1 MILRIFNAF
10 TGNLKMDFYTL
21 IKTSVFCI
29 IFICYTEPLYAK
41 EYWISPPS
49 PLRDYCT
56 KQSCLCNKSNA
67 CALNSFLL
75 KQLSPGDFVYFE
87 KGVYPAFTLNNIHG
101 TVEQPITFN
110 GSFSIGKAEVS
121 LNPKKSKDLV
131 EIKKSS
137 YLILTGFKINHSPR
151 AGIRVNNSHHII
163 LESNKLT
170 NNAVWG
176 IFTNHSN
183 YFTAAN
189 NIIVGPAEQHGIY
202 HSNSGDNV
210 KITSNFIQNFNGCGV
225 QINGDLSMGGAA
237 NVKGDG
243 IISNVEISN
252 NYFSGNGLVGG
263 SAINLDGVVDGNI
276 NNNIIINN
284 KAAGI
289 SIFKGDG
296 AVGSSL
302 INVSDNLMIMAKRAK
317 WAVNIKNSGGKNSF
331 TNNIM
336 ISQDAFRGI
345 YDVLPV
351 DFSAK
356 NKTEVVPFTA
366 NNNLYGYGRH
376 LIALNDEHYLPL
388 DKWQKDY
395 KIDKGSSKIAYKYI
409 MSNQGKLSLP
419 VVKLLK
425 KRSIAEFNAYLF
437 LLL

>member
-1 MILRIFNAF
+1 
-10 TGNLKMDFYTL
+10 
-21 IKTSVFCI
+21 
-29 IFICYTEPLYAK
+29 
-41 EYWISPPS
+41 
-49 PLRDYCT
+49 
-56 KQSCLCNKSNA
+56 
-67 CALNSFLL
+67 
-75 KQLSPGDFVYFE
+75 
-87 KGVYPAFTLNNIHG
+87 
-101 TVEQPITFN
+101 
-110 GSFSIGKAEVS
+110 
-121 LNPKKSKDLV
+121 
-131 EIKKSS
+131 
-137 YLILTGFKINHSPR
+137 
-151 AGIRVNNSHHII
+151 
-163 LESNKLT
+163 
-170 NNAVWG
+170 
-176 IFTNHSN
+176 
-183 YFTAAN
+183 
-189 NIIVGPAEQHGIY
+189 
-202 HSNSGDNV
+202 
-210 KITSNFIQNFNGCGV
+210 
-225 QINGDLSMGGAA
+225 MGGAA

-336 ISQDAFRGI
+336 ISQDTFRGI

-351 DFSAK
+351 DLSAK
-356 NKTEVVPFTA
+356 NKTEGVPFTA

-376 LIALNDEHYLPL
+376 LIALNNEHYLPL

-395 KIDKGSSKIAYKYI
+395 KIDKNSSKIAYKYI

-419 VVKLLK
+419 VVELLK